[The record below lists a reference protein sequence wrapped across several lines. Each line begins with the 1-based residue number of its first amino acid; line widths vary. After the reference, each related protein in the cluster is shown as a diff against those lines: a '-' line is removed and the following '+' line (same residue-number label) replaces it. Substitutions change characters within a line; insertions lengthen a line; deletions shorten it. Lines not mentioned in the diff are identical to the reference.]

1 VSPLSVDIRGAMSF
15 PADDVMRTALRAPF
29 PPEQIGK
36 LPATQK
42 RPALDFVGHAAVTD
56 RLNAVAPDWSYTID
70 EFIPQGET
78 VWIRGTFTV
87 GGVSRPEYGD
97 GKDPKEAI
105 GNFIRRGAMRFGVA
119 LDLWSR
125 EELRKASAEPTDAA
139 SSPASGKQAPSEP
152 KPPVSAEGGPTPDP
166 SVGQGAPPNLS
177 PSEVAPVTSG
187 GDSSTRPGEEVG
199 RGDSS
204 SAAPNAAG
212 TSKPEDRA
220 RQVTETYG
228 EGVTA
233 TQGSGSPASANR
245 RDQLW
250 KNLVEFAGTKKKALN
265 AVNQTMKASWTE
277 PHIGDIPMDDIENTL
292 KAFMQREGVA

>member
-1 VSPLSVDIRGAMSF
+1 MPVAELVPSF
-15 PADDVMRTALRAPF
+15 EDDDVMRKALREPF

-36 LPATQK
+36 LPASQR
-42 RPALDFVGHAAVTD
+42 RPALDFVGHAAVTQ
-56 RLNAVAPDWSYTID
+56 RLNDAAPGWFYTVD
-70 EFIPQGET
+70 ELFSMGSIC
-78 VWIRGTFTV
+78 WIRGTMTI
-87 GGVSRPEYGD
+87 GGVSRIEYGD
-97 GKDPKEAI
+97 GDDPKDAI

-125 EELRKASAEPTDAA
+125 QELKAPAEPTDAD

-152 KPPVSAEGGPTPDP
+152 KPPASAEGGPTPDP

-177 PSEVAPVTSG
+177 PSEVAPVASG
-187 GDSSTRPGEEVG
+187 
-199 RGDSS
+199 GDSS

-212 TSKPEDRA
+212 TLG
-220 RQVTETYG
+220 G
-228 EGVTA
+228 EGQAMGKDHDPNLPT
-233 TQGSGSPASANR
+233 SR

-277 PHIGDIPMDDIENTL
+277 PHIGDIPEDDIENTL
-292 KAFMQREGVA
+292 KAFMQRESVA